1 VNTARILIPDEYL
14 DGYLATN
21 RPEGVPDALHA
32 LLADGEAGEEGMR
45 RRVVFDVPTD
55 LLPALAE
62 VAYGHFMAWGNEQDR
77 RKHSIA
83 RSERE
88 TLAHRARAA
97 FAVYNQARPS
107 GLRVRSAE
115 SPGSAAKEPGM

>member
-1 VNTARILIPDEYL
+1 VSTARILIPGEYL
-14 DGYLATN
+14 DGYLASD
-21 RPEGVPDALHA
+21 RPESVPEVLHA
-32 LLADGEAGEEGMR
+32 LLADGEAGEGVR
-45 RRVVFDVPTD
+45 RRVVLDVPTD
-55 LLPALAE
+55 LLPALAQI
-62 VAYGHFMAWGNEQDR
+62 AYDHFMAWGNEQDR
-77 RKHSIA
+77 RKHSMS

-88 TLAHRARAA
+88 ALAHRARAA